1 MRVNLLEGNVTKS
14 MLLFSIPMILGNLL
28 QQLYNIADTLIVG
41 RFIGADALAAVGS
54 SFTLMTFLTSVIL
67 GLCMGSGVAFSMC
80 YGAKKEDDLK
90 SALAFSFLFIAA
102 LTLLLTAGVLL
113 FIDPIIDLLQIPA
126 EIREMTQTYL
136 RIIFYGMVSTFFY
149 NYFASVLRA
158 FGNSLTPLIF
168 LGISAVLN
176 IALDLCLSLIHI

>member
-1 MRVNLLEGNVTKS
+1 

-136 RIIFYGMVSTFFY
+136 RIIFYGMVFTFFIIT
-149 NYFASVLRA
+149 SRRC
-158 FGNSLTPLIF
+158 SEPLAIP
-168 LGISAVLN
+168 
-176 IALDLCLSLIHI
+176 